1 MLDKLK
7 NSGSL
12 NRNQILTKLEIRA
25 NFDKEKIV
33 ESANEK
39 LEGVRKIKIRNIIL
53 EEQVFTLDNDDLWQ
67 FFTETLNTEPE
78 RLFKFWERTKKYH

>member
-53 EEQVFTLDNDDLWQ
+53 EEQVFTLDNEDFWQ

-78 RLFKFWERTKKYH
+78 RLFKFWERTKKYY